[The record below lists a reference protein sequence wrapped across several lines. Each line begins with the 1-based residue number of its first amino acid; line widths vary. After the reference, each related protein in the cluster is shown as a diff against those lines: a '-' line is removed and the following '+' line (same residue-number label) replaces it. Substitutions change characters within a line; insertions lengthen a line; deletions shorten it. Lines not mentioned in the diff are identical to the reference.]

1 MVITKI
7 KYKGGIMETIYR
19 KYKFSVLKR
28 VTRIIQVPSF
38 SGMLLVF
45 CVILAMLLANS
56 PYRHYYFDFVEMP
69 VTISIGSY
77 VNTHSFLDVVNDGFM
92 VFFFFLVG
100 LEIKREILVGHLR
113 KIKMALFPVV
123 SALGGVI
130 APAVL
135 YSLFPHTGATAAG
148 WAIPT
153 ATDIAFS
160 LAVLSLISSSVPV
173 GLKVFLTTLAI
184 ADDIIGI
191 IIIGVLYTSGLSII
205 AAGLAAALLFVMYLL
220 NRAGVRS
227 TFTYTVLA
235 VLVWIAVAKSG
246 IHPTIAGVLAA
257 MTIPVKPKVDFEDYL
272 KRSHVHFKKLTT
284 NGESTVNILTDDRAQ
299 DAIFSIGLLAKR
311 AITPLTKMEV
321 ALHSFVH
328 YLVLPLFAFVNS
340 GIAFSAETEVLSPV
354 SIGVFVGLFVGK
366 PLGIYCMARLTTLLK
381 IASPPGDVTWSQI
394 FGAGIVAGIG
404 FTIAI
409 FMTTL
414 VFVGTPSAD
423 SAKIG
428 IVAGSLVSAVVG
440 VLFLKYV
447 ATKKVDTI

>member
-1 MVITKI
+1 MKELYNKH
-7 KYKGGIMETIYR
+7 KYSILKGT
-19 KYKFSVLKR
+19 L
-28 VTRIIQVPSF
+28 RILQSPSF
-38 SGMLLVF
+38 GGMLLVL

-56 PYRHYYFDFVEMP
+56 PYKDYYFNFIEVP
-69 VTISIGSY
+69 ITISIGPY
-77 VNTHSFLDVVNDGFM
+77 ANTHSLLDIVNDGLM

-100 LEIKREILVGHLR
+100 LEIKRELLVGHL
-113 KIKMALFPVV
+113 KQVKMALFPVI
-123 SALGGVI
+123 SAVGGVVM
-130 APAVL
+130 PALL
-135 YSLFPHTGATAAG
+135 YSVFPHNVATAGG

-191 IIIGVLYTSGLSII
+191 IIIGVLYTSQLSMI
-205 AAGLAAALLFVMYLL
+205 ALLSAICLLAFMYLL
-220 NRAGVRS
+220 NKFGVRS
-227 TFTYTVLA
+227 TFVYTVLS

-257 MTIPVKPKVDFEDYL
+257 MTIPVKPKVAFEEYL
-272 KRSHVHFKKLTT
+272 KRSRVHFKKLITDEKT
-284 NGESTVNILTDDRAQ
+284 TVNTLIDDKAKESIFTIGRLSERA
-299 DAIFSIGLLAKR
+299 L
-311 AITPLTKMEV
+311 TPLTKMETG
-321 ALHSFVH
+321 LHSFVH
-328 YLVLPLFAFVNS
+328 YLVLPFFAFVNA
-340 GIAFSAETEVLSPV
+340 GIAFSAETEVFSPV

-366 PLGIYCMARLTTLLK
+366 PLGIYCMARLTALLK
-381 IASPPGDVTWSQI
+381 IASPPSGVSWTHI

-414 VFVGTPSAD
+414 VFAGTPAAD

-428 IVAGSLVSAVVG
+428 IAAGSFISAVVG
-440 VLFLKYV
+440 LLILKY
-447 ATKKVDTI
+447 APAAS